1 MKIPTQVKA
10 FGRVYKVIRDNET
23 TNKMECW
30 GYLDAMKDV
39 IVLRK
44 RDCEFTPG
52 HEKQVFLHELMH
64 LVDSNFHVGLTEEQ
78 VQTMAVGLTTVIED
92 NKLDFTSDK

>member
-1 MKIPTQVKA
+1 MKIPNQVKA
-10 FGRVYKVIRDNET
+10 FGRIYKVTRDNET

-64 LVDSNFHVGLTEEQ
+64 VVDSNFHVGLTEEQ
-78 VQTMAVGLTTVIED
+78 IQTMAVGLATVIED
-92 NKLDFTSDK
+92 NKLDFTNGK

>member
-10 FGRVYKVIRDNET
+10 FGRIYKVIRDNDMPD
-23 TNKMECW
+23 KMECW

-39 IVLRK
+39 LVLRK
-44 RDCEFTPG
+44 RNCEFTPG

-64 LVDSNFHVGLTEEQ
+64 IVDSNFHVGLTEEQ
-78 VQTMAVGLTTVIED
+78 IQTMAVGLTTIIED
-92 NKLDFTSDK
+92 NQLDFRDGK

>member
-10 FGRVYKVIRDNET
+10 FGRIYKIVRDNDI
-23 TNKMECW
+23 TNRMECW
-30 GYLDAMKDV
+30 GYLDAMKD
-39 IVLRK
+39 ILVLKK

-64 LVDSNFHVGLTEEQ
+64 IVDSNFHVGLTEEQ
-78 VQTMAVGLTTVIED
+78 IQIMAVGLTTIIED
-92 NKLDFTSDK
+92 NNLDFTNGK